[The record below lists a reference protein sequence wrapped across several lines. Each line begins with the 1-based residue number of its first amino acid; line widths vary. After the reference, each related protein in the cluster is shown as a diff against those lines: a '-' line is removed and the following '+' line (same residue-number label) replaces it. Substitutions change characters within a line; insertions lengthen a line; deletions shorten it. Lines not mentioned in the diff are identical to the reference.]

1 VDLEQLLQAVAG
13 RSPAGDGISPA
24 SAYVSAIGSCLGDD
38 GCAATFFRGHGPA
51 EWQRVVKEAAGR
63 LTYRHPDMGLDS
75 GLVVVEGGTVRQ
87 ATAKAF
93 GKGELTPGACMDFRA
108 VVTTT
113 AQDRDADVL
122 DTAGAEPDKT
132 MPLLWQH
139 IPLLPCGRMLDV
151 AEHTKQSLLG
161 DYSIVD
167 SRLGNDAAQ
176 LVEFRAVHISH
187 GFLPLEYQPRKA
199 RPGDKDPRD
208 GWLVKRFK
216 ILETSL
222 VSVRSNEDATVTLW
236 SRGKLTHPVVK
247 AYAEGLRRSLSA
259 TAVGGWD
266 RETGPGS
273 TPAAAPVI
281 NVHVGAAPHQ
291 KAAGECA
298 AGCSCGGQV
307 AAASAGDARTKAGEH
322 AYRLADPAN
331 YDQFRRNNKK
341 TKDGKTVGLIFG
353 KLKGGQKWE
362 LQSIRYPKADW
373 TPAEAKAACE
383 GKDGKFD
390 PAKRYGAFLPAG
402 WRAGAGAWEE
412 DAAELKQ
419 AGPLLLNTGGI
430 PIPHLDGSYEELSA
444 DLDSQARAY
453 LRQAGLI
460 IPDGGEVTLLGT
472 FDGYGVIVVRRYYSY
487 GDGRNTTAY
496 RMAWKLGDGG
506 EPAWDGVPEPVDL
519 VVTVEPEPAGS
530 GGAATPPGNVPTEA
544 ALETIASKA
553 ATGAKG
559 RLARKHQKALSE
571 ARDLQATVK
580 GAAELK
586 PETRAIAEKVHA
598 HLHAVVEDVRGAD
611 GGRLLEAAAA
621 SMAKGLLGLLW
632 QGRGGGLDAD
642 TAEALADELKAFA
655 GSERARLEAAAVEQL
670 LGVI

>member
-1 VDLEQLLQAVAG
+1 
-13 RSPAGDGISPA
+13 
-24 SAYVSAIGSCLGDD
+24 
-38 GCAATFFRGHGPA
+38 
-51 EWQRVVKEAAGR
+51 
-63 LTYRHPDMGLDS
+63 
-75 GLVVVEGGTVRQ
+75 
-87 ATAKAF
+87 
-93 GKGELTPGACMDFRA
+93 
-108 VVTTT
+108 
-113 AQDRDADVL
+113 
-122 DTAGAEPDKT
+122 
-132 MPLLWQH
+132 
-139 IPLLPCGRMLDV
+139 MLDV

-176 LVEFRAVHISH
+176 LVEFKAVHISH

-247 AYAEGLRRSLSA
+247 AYAEGLRRSLPG
-259 TAVGGWD
+259 TARGGWD

-273 TPAAAPVI
+273 TPAPAAAPVI

-291 KAAGECA
+291 KAAGKCA
-298 AGCSCGGQV
+298 GGCSCGGT
-307 AAASAGDARTKAGEH
+307 AAAGDARTKAGEH
-322 AYRLADPAN
+322 ACRLADPAN

-341 TKDGKTVGLIFG
+341 TKDGKAVGLIFG

-390 PAKRYGAFLPAG
+390 PAKRYGALLPAG
-402 WRAGAGAWEE
+402 WRPGAGVWEE

-419 AGPLLLNTGGI
+419 AGPLLLNSGSI

-444 DLDSQARAY
+444 DLDSQARPY
-453 LRQAGLI
+453 LRQAGI
-460 IPDGGEVTLLGT
+460 VTPDGGEVTLLGT
-472 FDGYGVIVVRRYYSY
+472 FDGYGVLVVRRYGGYSY
-487 GDGRNTTAY
+487 GEGRSTTAY
-496 RMAWKLGDGG
+496 RVAWKLGEGG
-506 EPAWDGVPEPVDL
+506 EPAWDGTPEPVDL
-519 VVTVEPEPAGS
+519 VVTVEPEPAGAES
-530 GGAATPPGNVPTEA
+530 ATAGDVSTEA
-544 ALETIASKA
+544 ALEALAVKA
-553 ATGAKG
+553 AAGAKG
-559 RLARKHQKALSE
+559 RLARRHQEALTE

-598 HLHAVVEDVRGAD
+598 HLHAVVEDVRGAG
-611 GGRLLEAAAA
+611 GGRPLEAAAA

-642 TAEALADELKAFA
+642 TAEALAGELKAFA
-655 GSERARLEAAAVEQL
+655 GSERARLEAAAVGQL
-670 LGVI
+670 LGII

>member
-13 RSPAGDGISPA
+13 RPPAGDGISPA

-122 DTAGAEPDKT
+122 DTSGAEPDRT

-176 LVEFRAVHISH
+176 LVEFKAVHISH

-199 RPGDKDPRD
+199 RPGDTDPRD

-247 AYAEGLRRSLSA
+247 AYAEGLRRSLPDVA
-259 TAVGGWD
+259 RGGWD
-266 RETGPGS
+266 RATSPGS
-273 TPAAAPVI
+273 AQAPVI

-298 AGCSCGGQV
+298 GGCSCGGQV

-322 AYRLADPAN
+322 ACRLADPAN
-331 YDQFRRNNKK
+331 YDQFRRNNRKA
-341 TKDGKTVGLIFG
+341 KDGKTIGLIFG
-353 KLKGGQKWE
+353 KLKGKPKWE

-373 TPAEAKAACE
+373 TPAEAKASCE

-412 DAAELKQ
+412 DAVELKQ
-419 AGPLLLNTGGI
+419 AGSLLLNTGSI
-430 PIPHLDGSYEELSA
+430 SIPHLDGSYEELSA
-444 DLDSQARAY
+444 DLDSQARPY
-453 LRQAGLI
+453 LRQAGI
-460 IPDGGEVTLLGT
+460 ISPDGGEVTLLGT
-472 FDGYGVIVVRRYYSY
+472 FDGHGVLVVRRYYSS
-487 GDGRNTTAY
+487 GDRRNTTAY
-496 RMAWKLGDGG
+496 RVAWKTGEGG
-506 EPAWDGVPEPVDL
+506 EPAWDGAPEPVDL
-519 VVTVEPEPAGS
+519 VVSVEPAPAGAAA
-530 GGAATPPGNVPTEA
+530 GAVEGDVPAGA
-544 ALETIASKA
+544 ALEALASKA
-553 ATGAKG
+553 A
-559 RLARKHQKALSE
+559 AR
-571 ARDLQATVK
+571 R
-580 GAAELK
+580 GAA
-586 PETRAIAEKVHA
+586 TA
-598 HLHAVVEDVRGAD
+598 G
-611 GGRLLEAAAA
+611 EAAR
-621 SMAKGLLGLLW
+621 GLLGLLW

-642 TAEALADELKAFA
+642 TAESLAGELKAFA

>member
-13 RSPAGDGISPA
+13 RPPAGDGISPA

-51 EWQRVVKEAAGR
+51 EWQRVVKEAARR

-87 ATAKAF
+87 ATAKDF
-93 GKGELTPGACMDFRA
+93 GNGKLTPGACMDFRA

-122 DTAGAEPDKT
+122 DTSGAEPDKT

-151 AEHTKQSLLG
+151 AEHTKHSLLG

-176 LVEFRAVHISH
+176 LVEFKAVHISH
-187 GFLPLEYQPRKA
+187 GFLPLDYQPRKA

-247 AYAEGLRRSLSA
+247 AYAEGLRRSLPA
-259 TAVGGWD
+259 TARGGWD

-273 TPAAAPVI
+273 AQAAVI
-281 NVHVGAAPHQ
+281 NVHVGVAPHQ
-291 KAAGECA
+291 KAAGKCA
-298 AGCSCGGQV
+298 GGCSCGGT
-307 AAASAGDARTKAGEH
+307 AAAGDARTKAGEH
-322 AYRLADPAN
+322 ACRLADPAN

-341 TKDGKTVGLIFG
+341 TKDGKTVGLVFG
-353 KLKGGQKWE
+353 RLKGKQKWE
-362 LQSIRYPKADW
+362 LQSLRYPKADW

-390 PAKRYGAFLPAG
+390 PAKRYGALLPAG

-419 AGPLLLNTGGI
+419 AGPLLLNSGGI

-460 IPDGGEVTLLGT
+460 SPDGGEVTLLGT

-496 RMAWKLGDGG
+496 RVAWKADDGG
-506 EPAWDGVPEPVDL
+506 EPAWDGAPEPVDL
-519 VVTVEPEPAGS
+519 VVTVEPAPAGNA
-530 GGAATPPGNVPTEA
+530 GAAGDAASPAAAEGAAPAAA
-544 ALETIASKA
+544 ALEALAFKA
-553 ATGAKG
+553 A
-559 RLARKHQKALSE
+559 AR
-571 ARDLQATVK
+571 RR
-580 GAAELK
+580 AAS
-586 PETRAIAEKVHA
+586 TA
-598 HLHAVVEDVRGAD
+598 G
-611 GGRLLEAAAA
+611 EAAR
-621 SMAKGLLGLLW
+621 GLLGLLW
-632 QGRGGGLDAD
+632 QGHGGGLDAD
-642 TAEALADELKAFA
+642 TAEALAGELKVFA
-655 GSERARLEAAAVEQL
+655 GSERARLEAAAVGQL
-670 LGVI
+670 LGII